1 MPPNPLRHYRPK
13 QDMTADLL
21 QLDGRNSRDVP
32 TILGNDWRRY
42 LLALQ
47 GASR

>member
-1 MPPNPLRHYRPK
+1 MRSNPLHHYRRE
-13 QDMTADLL
+13 QDRTADLL
-21 QLDGRNSRDVP
+21 QLEGRSSDDAP